1 MRRKRIRA
9 AEEEVGQK
17 AKWGKLVNG
26 RMLLEVCEAT
36 LLSKGSE

>member
-1 MRRKRIRA
+1 MRRKRICA